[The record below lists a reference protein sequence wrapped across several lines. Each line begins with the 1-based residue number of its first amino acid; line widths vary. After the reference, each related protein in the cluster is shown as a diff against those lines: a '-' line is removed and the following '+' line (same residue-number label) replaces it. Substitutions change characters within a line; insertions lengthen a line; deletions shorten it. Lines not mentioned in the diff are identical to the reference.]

1 MGAEAST
8 SSSANEGW
16 ARLEGQGV
24 DDRFPGRR
32 YLGPPDHSV
41 VFLIGSAKL
50 APSEMALKLVPIS
63 AVRAPESQLAR
74 WRAAAEVAHPHLV
87 RIFDVGRCN
96 VGSVAYLYV
105 VVEYADQDL
114 AQLLQRRA
122 RTEEEAREM
131 LAPTLAALEFLHE
144 RKLVQGQLKP
154 SNILVVGDQLKLSS
168 DLIRPAGEP
177 GDARTISVYDA
188 PEARDGAES
197 TAGDIW
203 ALGVP

>member
-16 ARLEGQGV
+16 ARLEGQV
-24 DDRFPGRR
+24 IDDRFPVRR
-32 YLGPPDHSV
+32 YLGSSDHSV

-63 AVRAPESQLAR
+63 AARAAESQLAR
-74 WRAAAEVAHPHLV
+74 WRAAAEVTHPHLV

-96 VGSVAYLYV
+96 VGSVGYLYAV
-105 VVEYADQDL
+105 TEYADQDL

-122 RTEEEAREM
+122 LTEDEVREM

-144 RKLVQGQLKP
+144 QKLVQGQLKP
-154 SNILVVGDQLKLSS
+154 SNVLVVGDQLKLAS
-168 DLIRPAGEP
+168 DSIRPA
-177 GDARTISVYDA
+177 
-188 PEARDGAES
+188 
-197 TAGDIW
+197 
-203 ALGVP
+203 